1 MPICSKDVKG
11 CYNPTY
17 AVRIFYQWPV
27 QQQYLDLLLHGMY
40 IRGPKQKG
48 SMQTSASKCS

>member
-48 SMQTSASKCS
+48 LMQTSASKCS